1 MPANQK
7 QKRNPN
13 AAKVTTVS
21 ESGATINIGKTAKTQ
36 DTVVVLFRSRMSQTF
51 RLTGGKSVTLNGNA
65 VYLANS
71 LKLDSLPQGGYGITI
86 LDREL
91 WEQVKR
97 EKMKT
102 YGAWFRSGKIK
113 EFKSEAKGVNY
124 AIDHADEKT
133 GNDPVAVEQ
142 PQE

>member
-21 ESGATINIGKTAKTQ
+21 ESGATINIGKIAKTQ

-113 EFKSEAKGVNY
+113 EFKSESKGVNY
-124 AIDHADEKT
+124 AIDHADEKA
-133 GNDPVAVEQ
+133 GNDPVKVEQ

>member
-36 DTVVVLFRSRMSQTF
+36 DTVVILFRSRMSQTF
-51 RLTGGKSVTLNGNA
+51 RLSGGKSVTLNGNA

-113 EFKSEAKGVNY
+113 EFKSESKGVNY

-133 GNDPVAVEQ
+133 GNDPVKVEQ
-142 PQE
+142 PKE

>member
-71 LKLDSLPQGGYGITI
+71 LKLDSLPLGGYGITI

-113 EFKSEAKGVNY
+113 EFKSESKGVNY
-124 AIDHADEKT
+124 AIDHADEKA
-133 GNDPVAVEQ
+133 GNDPVKVEQ

>member
-113 EFKSEAKGVNY
+113 EFKSESKGVNY

-133 GNDPVAVEQ
+133 GNDPVEVEQ

>member
-86 LDREL
+86 IDREL

-113 EFKSEAKGVNY
+113 EFKSESKGVNY

-133 GNDPVAVEQ
+133 GNDPVQVEQ

>member
-113 EFKSEAKGVNY
+113 EFKSESKGVNY

-133 GNDPVAVEQ
+133 GNDPVQVEQ

>member
-7 QKRNPN
+7 PKRNPN
-13 AAKVTTVS
+13 AAKVSTIS
-21 ESGATINIGKTAKTQ
+21 ESGATINIGKSAKTQ
-36 DTVVVLFRSRMSQTF
+36 DTVVILFRSRMSQTF
-51 RLTGGKSVTLNGNA
+51 RLSGGKSVTLNGNA

-113 EFKSEAKGVNY
+113 EFKSESKGVNY

-133 GNDPVAVEQ
+133 GNDPVQVEQ